1 MDILDV
7 SIILLAGLLG
17 YSFAGVAGFG
27 GGVMLMPTLTIFLGP
42 HAALPTLC
50 FCSIFATASRSWLN
64 RAYIDWKVNLYFL
77 VGAIPLTILGTRLFI
92 SLEPSTIERILGI
105 FILVI
110 VISKQLPAARHF
122 KMKLWGFIPLG
133 GVTAFIAGVAGVPGP
148 FTSVFFLNYGLQRM
162 AFIGTFAFAMGS
174 LQIPK
179 LAVFALSGF
188 IHKETIL
195 LGTGIGIMGIIASY
209 FGTKV
214 VRKVP
219 DKFFTIFINL
229 VLVVFAIFFILK

>member
-27 GGVMLMPTLTIFLGP
+27 GGVMLMPTLTFFMGP

-50 FCSIFATASRSWLN
+50 FCSLFATSARVWLN
-64 RAYIDWKVNLYFL
+64 RQHIDWKVNLYFL
-77 VGAIPLTILGTRLFI
+77 IGAIPLTVLGTTIFI
-92 SLEPSTIERILGI
+92 ALDQSTIERVLGV

-110 VISKQLPAARHF
+110 LVSKYLPITRNF

-133 GVTAFIAGVAGVPGP
+133 GITAFIAGVVGVPGP

-162 AFIGTFAFAMGS
+162 AFIGTFAFAMGA
-174 LQIPK
+174 LNIPK
-179 LAVFALSGF
+179 LAVFSLNGF
-188 IHKETIL
+188 ITKDVIFI
-195 LGTGIGIMGIIASY
+195 GTAIGLIGIAASY

-214 VRKVP
+214 VQKLP
-219 DKFFTIFINL
+219 DRLFTIFINV
-229 VLVVFAIFFILK
+229 VLLAFALFFIIK

>member
-1 MDILDV
+1 MSILDIA
-7 SIILLAGLLG
+7 IILLAGLLG

-27 GGVMLMPTLTIFLGP
+27 GGVMLMPTLTFFLGP

-64 RAYIDWKVNLYFL
+64 RAYIDWKVNIYFL
-77 VGAIPLTILGTRLFI
+77 IGAIPLTILGTRLFI
-92 SLEPSTIERILGI
+92 SLEPTTIERLLGF
-105 FILVI
+105 FILII
-110 VISKQLPAARHF
+110 VVSKRLPAVRQF

-133 GVTAFIAGVAGVPGP
+133 GITAFIAGVVGVPGP
-148 FTSVFFLNYGLQRM
+148 FTSVFFLSYGLQRM

-179 LAVFALSGF
+179 LAVFAVNGF
-188 IHKETIL
+188 IDKDTIL
-195 LGTGIGIMGIIASY
+195 LGTGIGVMGVLASY

-214 VRKVP
+214 VRRVP
-219 DKFFTIFINL
+219 DKYFTIFINI
-229 VLVVFAIFFILK
+229 VLVIFAMFFILK